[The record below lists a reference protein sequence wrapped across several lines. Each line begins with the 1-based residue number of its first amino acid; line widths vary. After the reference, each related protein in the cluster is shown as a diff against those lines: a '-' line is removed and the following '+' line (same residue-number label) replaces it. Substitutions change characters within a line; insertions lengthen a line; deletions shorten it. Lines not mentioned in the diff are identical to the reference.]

1 MPPPTGKGHGL
12 RSTRVGAS
20 EVGALMG
27 SHPYQTPADV
37 WARLVGAE
45 RPRAESAAMAAGN
58 ALEST
63 VAQMWAAKERRK
75 VHRCAMTYAHPEVA
89 LCATPDYY
97 VPHHSLLEIKV
108 SGDYDLWREL
118 PEYVYWQVMAQL
130 ACTGRI
136 IGHVAVLL
144 GSSLRT
150 YRVDFDG
157 IAAGRMLDAVAAFDR
172 DYVQTRTPPPDAGGE
187 LVLRVLAPEAGTVAA
202 DERDESLAYRMAL
215 AREQMS
221 RGEEAYKRC
230 REELAAKLAGHGARL
245 LQGRG
250 WTFGPDARGAI
261 QFRGDPRGSMGAD
274 K

>member
-1 MPPPTGKGHGL
+1 MPPPTGKGHEL
-12 RSTRVGAS
+12 RASRVGAS

-63 VAQMWAAKERRK
+63 VAQMFAAKERRK

-97 VPHHSLLEIKV
+97 VPPSELLEIKV

-118 PEYVYWQVMAQL
+118 PEYVYWQAMAQM
-130 ACTGRI
+130 ACTGRNVC
-136 IGHVAVLL
+136 HVAALL
-144 GSSLRT
+144 GSSLRLFRVEFDGYET
-150 YRVDFDG
+150 ASMLDRVD
-157 IAAGRMLDAVAAFDR
+157 AFMR
-172 DYVQTRTPPPDAGGE
+172 DHVQTRTPPPEASGE